1 MFTVLSI
8 ISAIVIFVGLVMV
21 LLDVKNIIREIGTGL
36 FIFGLCAFMFFMIAG
51 AIYKVPLIT
60 TTNYYAS
67 ECNLDEM
74 AEQYNAKVVYVNRD
88 EKIVHKYSKKDNIDE
103 WIYYKYKQP
112 EVETTETS
120 KTTEKVEQGY
130 G

>member
-8 ISAIVIFVGLVMV
+8 ISAVVIFVGLVMV
-21 LLDVKNIIREIGTGL
+21 LLDIKNIISEIGTGL
-36 FIFGLCAFMFFMIAG
+36 FVFGLCAFMFFMIAG

-88 EKIVHKYSKKDNIDE
+88 EKIVHKY
-103 WIYYKYKQP
+103 QM
-112 EVETTETS
+112 
-120 KTTEKVEQGY
+120 
-130 G
+130 